1 MTSRQD
7 QQLRLN
13 VASGRYPIDGFVNV
27 DGSLF
32 LRLAK
37 IYPLIK
43 VFLSHRHRKP
53 IEEYRAAMKRGTY
66 RIHNCLRP
74 LPYPEQSV
82 DHILC
87 SHFLEH
93 VYRDQAERI
102 CANFFRVLKPDGTLH
117 VIVPDLRAQVNS
129 YNDGKRDADEFLDYS
144 ILSQPKRPSLIFRCF
159 EVTGAFGFQHRWM
172 YDRCSL
178 VKLLAEAGFEVVS
191 ENNTASREHRAGDP
205 GDVNIALKKS
215 AGGTR

>member
-1 MTSRQD
+1 MTSRPNH
-7 QQLRLN
+7 QLRLN
-13 VASGRYPIDGFVNV
+13 VASGRYPIAGFINV

-37 IYPLIK
+37 FYPLIK
-43 VFLSHRHRKP
+43 AFLSHRHRKP
-53 IEEYRAAMKRGTY
+53 IEEYRAAMKCGAY
-66 RIHNCLRP
+66 RIHNCLKP
-74 LPYPEQSV
+74 LPYPKQSV

-93 VYRDQAERI
+93 VYRDLAERI
-102 CANFFRVLKPDGTLH
+102 CADFFRVLKPEGTLH
-117 VIVPDLRAQVNS
+117 VIVPDIRAQITS
-129 YNDGKRDADEFLDYS
+129 YNDGKRDADEFLEYS
-144 ILSQPKRPSLIFRCF
+144 LLSQPKRPSLLFRCL

-178 VKLLAEAGFEVVS
+178 VKLLVAAGFEVVS

-205 GDVNIALKKS
+205 GDVNLAFRKS
-215 AGGTR
+215 TGRTH